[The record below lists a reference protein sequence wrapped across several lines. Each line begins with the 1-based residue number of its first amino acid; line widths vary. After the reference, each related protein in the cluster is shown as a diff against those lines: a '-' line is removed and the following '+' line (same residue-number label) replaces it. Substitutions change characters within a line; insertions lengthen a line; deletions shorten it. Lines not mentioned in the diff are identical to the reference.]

1 MELLKNCVRNT
12 PKAASLVEQLCVF
25 PCPGCREKLGSRW
38 NCFCESCQARLKL
51 IKAPCCP
58 GCGGP
63 QDGILEYCS
72 KCLNFGVRP
81 WQNAYAL
88 FELDPFGLELIH
100 RYKYSGQ
107 VELARAF
114 AELAVE
120 AIRSRGDEFDEIVPI
135 PLHWSRYLW
144 RGFNQAHL
152 FCALLGRELKIP
164 VKHYLARSRATRRQA
179 KLNREQ
185 RLKNLSGAFKL
196 RHNNELKGR
205 KILLVDDV
213 LTTGATLSEA
223 CKPLKDTN
231 ITIMVIGRR

>member
-1 MELLKNCVRNT
+1 MELLKRYGRN
-12 PKAASLVEQLCVF
+12 SIEQFCVF
-25 PCPGCREKLGSRW
+25 PCPGCREELGSGW
-38 NCFCESCQARLKL
+38 NCFCETCLSR
-51 IKAPCCP
+51 IKRIEPPCCP
-58 GCGGP
+58 GCGGK

-72 KCLNFGVRP
+72 KCLRIGIRP
-81 WQNAYAL
+81 WRNAYAL

-100 RYKYSGQ
+100 RYKYTGQ

-114 AELAVE
+114 AALAAEEVHRRE
-120 AIRSRGDEFDEIVPI
+120 SHFDAIVPV

-152 FCALLGRELKIP
+152 FCSLLGQELHVP

-185 RLKNLSGAFKL
+185 RLKNLDNAFKL
-196 RHNNELKGR
+196 RRADDLKGR

-223 CKPLKDTN
+223 CKPLKGAD